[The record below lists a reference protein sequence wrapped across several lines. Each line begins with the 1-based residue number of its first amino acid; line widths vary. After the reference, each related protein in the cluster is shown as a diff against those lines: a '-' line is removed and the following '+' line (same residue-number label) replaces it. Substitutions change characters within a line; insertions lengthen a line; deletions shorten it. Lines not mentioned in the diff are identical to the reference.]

1 MSLRLYQMVY
11 QAKDMVGSLTKRRD
25 KEGLDSLLSS
35 ITLKLEL
42 IRKHIDEINE
52 TDKDARWET

>member
-11 QAKDMVGSLTKRRD
+11 EAKDMVGLLTKRRGKD
-25 KEGLDSLLSS
+25 DLSSLLSS

-42 IRKHIDEINE
+42 IRKHIDEIDE

>member
-11 QAKDMVGSLTKRRD
+11 EAKDMVGLLTKRRD
-25 KEGLDSLLSS
+25 KDDLNSLLSL

-42 IRKHIDEINE
+42 IRKHIDEIDE